1 MPAGL
6 RGRVIFGKGNGM
18 EELIKRLERVIQTGA
33 PDKDGQHP
41 ISAETVLEVV
51 KQLSEHSTNL
61 AEVGTD
67 AVSRKAVK
75 ELAYSQIRSMYCGVA
90 LKEQRETMQRIAD
103 NVIGLLAPVTSAQP
117 EIIYCK
123 DCKHFIREDVEEYTP
138 YGYDTHFHAFC
149 DKHWDEEQGEYI
161 DVNLDDFCS
170 YAERREV
177 TT

>member
-1 MPAGL
+1 MSDHYD
-6 RGRVIFGKGNGM
+6 RYNGM
-18 EELIKRLERVIQTGA
+18 DNLLG
-33 PDKDGQHP
+33 
-41 ISAETVLEVV
+41 
-51 KQLSEHSTNL
+51 TNL

-90 LKEQRETMQRIAD
+90 LKEQRETMLRIAD

-123 DCKHFIREDVEEYTP
+123 DCKHFVREDIEEYTP
-138 YGYDTHFHAFC
+138 YGYNTHFHAFC
-149 DKHWDEEQGEYI
+149 DKHWDGEQGEYI
-161 DVNLDDFCS
+161 DVNFDDFCS
-170 YAERREV
+170 FADRREV